1 VVVDDVGH
9 EAGDAVVAAEALVKA
24 CGPGWWA
31 ARSIA
36 AVQPIRQIGA
46 AGLGTAN

>member
-1 VVVDDVGH
+1 MTIDDVGH
-9 EAGDAVVAAEALVKA
+9 EAGDAFVAAEAFENA

-36 AVQPIRQIGA
+36 AVQPLRQIGA